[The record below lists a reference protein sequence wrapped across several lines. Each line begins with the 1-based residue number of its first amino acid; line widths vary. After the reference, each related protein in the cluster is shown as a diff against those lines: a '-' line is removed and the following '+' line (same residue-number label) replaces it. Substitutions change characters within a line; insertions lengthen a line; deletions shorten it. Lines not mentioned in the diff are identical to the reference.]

1 MITEKVVGYYDRISK
16 YYDKIDILLFK
27 FRYTQIL
34 DYIEFRGTALD
45 IACGTGSMSFE
56 LAKRFEKV
64 YGLDISRGMLNRAV
78 LKAKDEE
85 VYFMYGTGE
94 CLPFRDEC
102 FDAVTCILAIDL
114 FPNPEKAITEMKR
127 VLKDGGILVV
137 NLLEL
142 RDGVLKK
149 VLGKTL
155 QSILRQFSTDLDSEK
170 LLKILSNAER
180 HERRDIIGPFLSSL
194 CNNIVFV
201 YRKRL

>member
-1 MITEKVVGYYDRISK
+1 MITEKVVRYYDRISK
-16 YYDKIDILLFK
+16 YYDLIDLLLFK
-27 FRYTQIL
+27 FRYSEIL
-34 DYIEFRGTALD
+34 DYFEFCDTALD

-56 LAKRFEKV
+56 LTKRFEKV
-64 YGLDISRGMLNRAV
+64 YGLDISRGMLNRAI
-78 LKAKDEE
+78 LKAENEE
-85 VYFMYGTGE
+85 VHFMYGTGE
-94 CLPFRDEC
+94 YLPFRDEC

-127 VLKDGGILVV
+127 VLKHRGILVV

-142 RDGVLKK
+142 RDSVLKR

-155 QSILRQFSTDLDSEK
+155 QSIRREFSTALDSEK
-170 LLKILSNAER
+170 LLKSLSNAKR
-180 HERRDIIGPFLSSL
+180 YERRDIIGPFLSSL